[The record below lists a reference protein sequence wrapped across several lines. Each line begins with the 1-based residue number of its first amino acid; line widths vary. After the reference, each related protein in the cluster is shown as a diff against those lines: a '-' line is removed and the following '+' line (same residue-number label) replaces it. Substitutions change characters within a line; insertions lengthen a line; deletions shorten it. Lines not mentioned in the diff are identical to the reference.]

1 MTAAAGAK
9 AKGHRDKVET
19 WLSMR
24 RWSTSRWAISRDMMV
39 CGNLAEIRHRG
50 LLRVEGRE
58 YQIHDGEVVTILFH
72 T

>member
-1 MTAAAGAK
+1 
-9 AKGHRDKVET
+9 
-19 WLSMR
+19 
-24 RWSTSRWAISRDMMV
+24 MV